1 LRIHCAGQA
10 VNHIPDYSDLQR
22 KLADM
27 LRAYSEVMFHMGEDL
42 TRYEDGIVRHL
53 CDVSPQEDK

>member
-1 LRIHCAGQA
+1 M
-10 VNHIPDYSDLQR
+10 NHIPDYSDLQR

-53 CDVSPQEDK
+53 RDVSPQEDK